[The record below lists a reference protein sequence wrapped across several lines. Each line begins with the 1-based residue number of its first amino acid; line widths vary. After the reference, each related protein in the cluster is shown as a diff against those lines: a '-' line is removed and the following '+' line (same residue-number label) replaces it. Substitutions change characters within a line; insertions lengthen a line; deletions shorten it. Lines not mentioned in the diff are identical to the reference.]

1 VVVSGPDGA
10 EVAPSAGSFEE
21 ATDRPAAA
29 SALDEA
35 TQVAAASGAVDEV
48 TDDAVAAG
56 ALDGGAAGASAVS
69 KLENASARALR
80 GGPERHREK
89 AREQGKLPVRERVA
103 RLLDGDSFAEDALL
117 ANWQEDGLGADGVVT
132 GLGRIGGRAVALM
145 ANDPTVKAGSW
156 GPKTV
161 EKILRIQERAL
172 ELRVPMVYLV
182 DSAGARI
189 TEQVQMFPGRR
200 GAGRI
205 FHNQVKLSGL
215 VPQVCVLFGPSAAG
229 GAYIP
234 AFCDVVIMREG
245 NASMYLGSPR
255 MAQMVIGEN
264 VTLEEMGG
272 ARMHT
277 GVSGCGHVL
286 VKSDEEGVDAAKRY
300 LSYLPSNWESHP
312 PEEDA
317 SVEHSAVR
325 AHARTRTRGGVDGE
339 HTSIAELI
347 PADENKPFDMK
358 LLLAALL
365 DADSFMEIHARWAK
379 ELLVGFAR
387 LDGRAVGIVANQPK
401 VKGGVLFGDSA
412 DKAARF
418 IWNCNAFNVPLL
430 FLADVPGFMI
440 GTQVERQGIIR
451 HGAKMISA
459 VSEATVPKISV
470 IVRKAYGAG
479 LYAMAGPAFD
489 PGCCL
494 ALPSAS
500 IAVMGP
506 QAAINAV
513 YYNQLQGIQGDEE
526 RAAKTEELR
535 AEYAADIDIL
545 HLASELVVDAIVQ
558 PEELRGELVRR
569 FALTAGKRRE
579 WPAKHNPVTPV

>member
-1 VVVSGPDGA
+1 VSSLSD
-10 EVAPSAGSFEE
+10 
-21 ATDRPAAA
+21 AT
-29 SALDEA
+29 E
-35 TQVAAASGAVDEV
+35 
-48 TDDAVAAG
+48 
-56 ALDGGAAGASAVS
+56 
-69 KLENASARALR
+69 RALG

-89 AREQGKLPVRERVA
+89 ALEQGKLPVRERVA
-103 RLLDGDSFAEDALL
+103 LLLDTCTGAPGGAQAGASTFAEEGLL
-117 ANWQEDGLGADGVVT
+117 ANWQQDGLGADGVVT
-132 GLGRIGGRAVALM
+132 GVGEIDGRPVALM

-172 ELRVPMVYLV
+172 ELEIPMVYLV

-234 AFCDVVIMREG
+234 AFCDIVIMREG

-255 MAQMVIGEN
+255 MAEMVIGEK
-264 VTLEEMGG
+264 VSLEEMGG
-272 ARMHT
+272 ARMHS
-277 GVSGCGHVL
+277 GVSGCAHQL
-286 VKSDEEGVDAAKRY
+286 VKSDDDGIHFARRY
-300 LSYLPSNWESHP
+300 LSYLPTNWKVQP
-312 PEEDA
+312 PSFAAAAPVTAGPDA
-317 SVEHSAVR
+317 
-325 AHARTRTRGGVDGE
+325 DG
-339 HTSIAELI
+339 SGIAELI
-347 PADENKPFDMK
+347 PADENKPFDIK
-358 LLLAALL
+358 LLIERLVDDGSLL
-365 DADSFMEIHARWAK
+365 EIQPRWAK
-379 ELLVGFAR
+379 ELVVGFAR
-387 LDGRAVGIVANQPK
+387 LDGRSIGIVANQPK
-401 VKGGVLFGDSA
+401 HKGGVLFTDSA

-418 IWNCNAFNVPLL
+418 IWLCNAFNVPLL

-440 GTQVERQGIIR
+440 GTQVEREGIIR

-489 PGCCL
+489 PDCCI

-513 YYNQLQGIQGDEE
+513 YYNQLQAIDDEGE
-526 RAAKTEELR
+526 RAARTDELR
-535 AEYAADIDIL
+535 GEYAEDIDIL
-545 HLASELVVDAIVQ
+545 HLASEMVIDAVIE
-558 PEELRGELVRR
+558 PENLRSELVRR
-569 FALTAGKRRE
+569 FAHAAGKRRD
-579 WPAKHNPVTPV
+579 WPAKRNPVTPV

>member
-1 VVVSGPDGA
+1 MSDLR
-10 EVAPSAGSFEE
+10 SATE
-21 ATDRPAAA
+21 
-29 SALDEA
+29 
-35 TQVAAASGAVDEV
+35 
-48 TDDAVAAG
+48 
-56 ALDGGAAGASAVS
+56 
-69 KLENASARALR
+69 RALE
-80 GGPERHREK
+80 GGPERHRQK
-89 AREQGKLPVRERVA
+89 AREQGKLPVRERI
-103 RLLDGDSFAEDALL
+103 RLLLDEGSFAEEGLL
-117 ANWQEDGLGADGVVT
+117 ANWDQDGLGADGVVT
-132 GLGRIGGRAVALM
+132 GLAAIDGRPVALM

-161 EKILRIQERAL
+161 EKILRIQERAMAL
-172 ELRVPMVYLV
+172 SVPMVYLV

-205 FHNQVKLSGL
+205 FHNQVKLSGV

-234 AFCDVVIMREG
+234 AFCDLVIMREG

-255 MAQMVIGEN
+255 MAEMVIGET
-264 VTLEEMGG
+264 VSLEEMGG

-277 GVSGCGHVL
+277 GVSGCAHQL
-286 VKSDEEGVDAAKRY
+286 VDSDEEGLQLARRY
-300 LSYLPSNWESHP
+300 LSYLPTSWLQGP
-312 PEEDA
+312 PPAAAAAPAADPE
-317 SVEHSAVR
+317 
-325 AHARTRTRGGVDGE
+325 GL
-339 HTSIAELI
+339 SISELI
-347 PADENKPFDMK
+347 PADENKPFDIK
-358 LLLAALL
+358 RLIAGLVDEA
-365 DADSFMEIHARWAK
+365 SFLEIHPRWAR
-379 ELLVGFAR
+379 EIVVGFAR
-387 LDGRAVGIVANQPK
+387 LDGRVVGIVANQPK
-401 VKGGVLFGDSA
+401 HKGGVLFSDSA

-459 VSEATVPKISV
+459 VSEATVPKLSV

-479 LYAMAGPAFD
+479 LYAMAGPAFEPD
-489 PGCCL
+489 GCI

-513 YYNQLQGIQGDEE
+513 YFNQLQAITDEAE
-526 RAAKTEELR
+526 RATETERLR
-535 AEYAADIDIL
+535 ADYGADIDIL
-545 HLASELVVDAIVQ
+545 HLASEMVIDAVIE
-558 PEELRGELVRR
+558 PELLRGELIRR
-569 FALTAGKRRE
+569 FAQAASKSRA
-579 WPAKHNPVTPV
+579 WPAKHNAVTPV

>member
-1 VVVSGPDGA
+1 MSDLN
-10 EVAPSAGSFEE
+10 E
-21 ATDRPAAA
+21 AQ
-29 SALDEA
+29 E
-35 TQVAAASGAVDEV
+35 
-48 TDDAVAAG
+48 
-56 ALDGGAAGASAVS
+56 
-69 KLENASARALR
+69 RALA

-89 AREQGKLPVRERVA
+89 AKEQGKLPVRERVA
-103 RLLDGDSFAEDALL
+103 LLLDDDSFSEEALL
-117 ANWQEDGLGADGVVT
+117 ANWDGDGLGADGVVT
-132 GLGRIGGRAVALM
+132 GVGSIEGRPVALM

-172 ELRVPMVYLV
+172 ALDVPMVYLV

-205 FHNQVKLSGL
+205 FHNQVKLSGV

-234 AFCDVVIMREG
+234 AFCDIVIMREG

-255 MAQMVIGEN
+255 MAEMVIGEK
-264 VTLEEMGG
+264 VSLDEMGG

-277 GVSGCGHVL
+277 GVSGCGHQL
-286 VKSDEEGVDAAKRY
+286 VKTDEEGIALARRY
-300 LSYLPSNWESHP
+300 LSFLPSNWRLKP
-312 PEEDA
+312 PPADA
-317 SVEHSAVR
+317 LAPPTP
-325 AHARTRTRGGVDGE
+325 ADGQ
-339 HTSIAELI
+339 SLGELI
-347 PADENKPFDMK
+347 PADENKPFDIK
-358 LLLAALL
+358 GLIGTLV
-365 DADSFMEIHARWAK
+365 DEGSFLEIHPRWAK
-379 ELLVGFAR
+379 ELVVGFAR
-387 LDGRAVGIVANQPK
+387 LDGEAVGIVANQPK
-401 VKGGVLFGDSA
+401 HKGGVLFSDSA

-470 IVRKAYGAG
+470 VVRKAYGAG
-479 LYAMAGPAFD
+479 LYAMAGPAFEPD
-489 PGCCL
+489 CCI

-513 YYNQLQGIQGDEE
+513 YYNQLRAIEDETE

-535 AEYAADIDIL
+535 IEYSQDIDIL
-545 HLASELVVDAIVQ
+545 HLASEMVIDAVVE
-558 PEELRGELVRR
+558 PELLRSELIRR
-569 FALTAGKRRE
+569 FGQAASKQRA
-579 WPAKHNPVTPV
+579 WPAKHNAVTPV

>member
-1 VVVSGPDGA
+1 
-10 EVAPSAGSFEE
+10 
-21 ATDRPAAA
+21 
-29 SALDEA
+29 
-35 TQVAAASGAVDEV
+35 V
-48 TDDAVAAG
+48 TDLDAAN
-56 ALDGGAAGASAVS
+56 
-69 KLENASARALR
+69 ERALA

-103 RLLDGDSFAEDALL
+103 LLIDRDSFAEEALL
-117 ANWQEDGLGADGVVT
+117 ANWLQDGLGADGVVT
-132 GLGRIGGRAVALM
+132 GVGTLEGRPVALM

-161 EKILRIQERAL
+161 EKILRIQERAM
-172 ELRVPMVYLV
+172 ELRIPMVYLV

-205 FHNQVKLSGL
+205 FHNEVRMSGV

-255 MAQMVIGEN
+255 MAEMVIGEK

-277 GVSGCGHVL
+277 SVSGCGHQL
-286 VKSDEEGVDAAKRY
+286 VKSDEEGIAMARRY
-300 LSYLPSNWESHP
+300 LSYFPSNWEGAP
-312 PEEDA
+312 PPAAPADP
-317 SVEHSAVR
+317 S
-325 AHARTRTRGGVDGE
+325 GVFDLG
-339 HTSIAELI
+339 ALI
-347 PADENKPFDMK
+347 PADENKPFDIK
-358 LLLAALL
+358 ALIAALV
-365 DADSFMEIHARWAK
+365 DGESFLEIHPRWAK
-379 ELLVGFAR
+379 ELVVGYAR
-387 LDGRAVGIVANQPK
+387 LDGHALGVVANQPK
-401 VKGGVLFGDSA
+401 HKGGVLFGDSA

-418 IWNCNAFNVPLL
+418 IWTCNAFNIPLL

-459 VSEATVPKISV
+459 VSQATVPKISV
-470 IVRKAYGAG
+470 VVRKAYGAG
-479 LYAMAGPAFD
+479 LYAMAGPAFEPD
-489 PGCCL
+489 CCL

-513 YYNQLQGIQGDEE
+513 FYNQLQAISDETE
-526 RAAKTEELR
+526 RAAKVEELR
-535 AEYAADIDIL
+535 REYAEDIDIL
-545 HLASELVVDAIVQ
+545 HLASEMVIDAVIE
-558 PEELRGELVRR
+558 PAALRGELIRR
-569 FALTAGKRRE
+569 FAHAQSKRRE
-579 WPAKHNPVTPV
+579 WPARHSAVTPV